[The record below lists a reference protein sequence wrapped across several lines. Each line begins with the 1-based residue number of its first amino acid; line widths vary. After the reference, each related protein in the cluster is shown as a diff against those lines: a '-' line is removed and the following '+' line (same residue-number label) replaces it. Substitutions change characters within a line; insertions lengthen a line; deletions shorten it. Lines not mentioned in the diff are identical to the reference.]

1 MKKSITKM
9 GVILNC
15 TNKNMLKNIKTLKLK
30 GVVRK
35 NTNKYQRASIK
46 IGGGDKY

>member
-15 TNKNMLKNIKTLKLK
+15 TNKNMLKNIKTLKLE
-30 GVVRK
+30 
-35 NTNKYQRASIK
+35 
-46 IGGGDKY
+46 GGGVKKTIKNKRIT